1 VEPVVESVVLST
13 CIFST
18 GKQRVL
24 RVLLARF
31 QHIYHS
37 LYMNTETEAG
47 LESRYVASGNSGQR
61 YGTGRARK
69 RDRLRA
75 CLKRCRHILHVKVDE
90 EDQYERLRRVLSEE
104 EHKVESSRLVTVYYL
119 DHTISVSSILISSL
133 LSSAQDLSSGLNE
146 WLDLNTNPK
155 LGSLA
160 CGAIYSGSLSVS
172 TARHTAFPS
181 MQYRS

>member
-1 VEPVVESVVLST
+1 L
-13 CIFST
+13 
-18 GKQRVL
+18 
-24 RVLLARF
+24 
-31 QHIYHS
+31 HS
-37 LYMNTETEAG
+37 
-47 LESRYVASGNSGQR
+47 
-61 YGTGRARK
+61 
-69 RDRLRA
+69 
-75 CLKRCRHILHVKVDE
+75 KVDE
-90 EDQYERLRRVLSEE
+90 EDQYERLRRDSSGE
-104 EHKVESSRLVTVYYL
+104 EHKVESNRLRSRVVWLYYL

-155 LGSLA
+155 LGRLA